1 MFATNASRS
10 FDGLKERR
18 GKIIKRSFTRTGA
31 IDKDQGKVFRQ
42 SFELLSKRS
51 ACYERVFYEVAQHR
65 DQLAIFG
72 LWEVCAVKI
81 DSKEFEW
88 KENAS
93 FCLGRGAFGAVYQG
107 TMRRDGEVKTV
118 AVKVWNE
125 ALRLETSTAEE
136 NMEVIRNLR

>member
-1 MFATNASRS
+1 MFAANASRS

-18 GKIIKRSFTRTGA
+18 GKIIKSSFTRTGA

-51 ACYERVFYEVAQHR
+51 ARYEPVFYEVAQHR
-65 DQLAIFG
+65 GQLAIFG

-81 DSKEFEW
+81 DSKELEW
-88 KENAS
+88 EQNVS
-93 FCLGRGAFGAVYQG
+93 FCLGSGAFSDVYQG

-118 AVKVWNE
+118 AVKVWNK
-125 ALRLETSTAEE
+125 ALDFSTAEK